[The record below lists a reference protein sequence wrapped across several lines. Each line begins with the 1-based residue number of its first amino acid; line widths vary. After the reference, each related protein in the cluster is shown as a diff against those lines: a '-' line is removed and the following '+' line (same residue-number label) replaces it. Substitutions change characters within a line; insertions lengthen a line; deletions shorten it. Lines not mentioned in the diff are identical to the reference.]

1 MSPVLMN
8 SYFCGAGLM
17 DIGLKNAGIQI
28 AQSFELDKDAVKTYR
43 HNLGNHIKHCDITQE
58 MVLEQDSCHGMSFT
72 YPCTK
77 YSTIGDIHGTRTG
90 DELFLHALRHLAVAQ
105 PEFYV
110 IENVP
115 GMLAFPIVMETM
127 TKLAGYFIQ
136 VFCPVKSELW
146 VSSCN
151 VPLRPICA
159 KWGRT
164 IASVVTSSRS
174 VITL

>member
-1 MSPVLMN
+1 M
-8 SYFCGAGLM
+8 
-17 DIGLKNAGIQI
+17 
-28 AQSFELDKDAVKTYR
+28 
-43 HNLGNHIKHCDITQE
+43 KHCDITQE

-136 VFCPVKSELW
+136 VF
-146 VSSCN
+146 
-151 VPLRPICA
+151 
-159 KWGRT
+159 
-164 IASVVTSSRS
+164 
-174 VITL
+174 